1 MAPAAQSA
9 TISTVLPSLDLL
21 EQRAVELME
30 LWRVPPGPPVRV
42 TWNRRLTTTAGR
54 AFPTEH
60 RVELNPELLSAHPAQ
75 VEPILVHETAH
86 VAAHRLFGPGVAAH
100 GRHWRGLMRIAGQE
114 PEVSHD
120 LPVPHALR
128 RRPRHYLYLRVC
140 DVCGDRVI
148 ARSVHYAACPCGE
161 TDRFLVLRTS
171 AVPQGLALLR
181 AMTLAEVRRRCIMA
195 RKQRDG

>member
-1 MAPAAQSA
+1 MP
-9 TISTVLPSLDLL
+9 TVLPPLDQL
-21 EQRAVELME
+21 EQRALELLE

-42 TWNRRLTTTAGR
+42 TWNSRLTTTAGR

-60 RVELNPELLSAHPAQ
+60 RVELNPQLLTTHPDQ

-100 GRHWRGLMRIAGQE
+100 GRHWRGLMRIAGHA

-120 LPVPHALR
+120 LPVPRVSR
-128 RRPRHYLYLRVC
+128 RSRRYLYLRVC
-140 DVCGDRVI
+140 DACGARMI
-148 ARSVHYAACPCGE
+148 ARSVHYAACACGQA
-161 TDRFLVLRTS
+161 DRFLVLRTS

-181 AMTLAEVRRRCIMA
+181 SMSLSEVRQRCIMA
-195 RKQRDG
+195 RKRSNG